1 VETNAERYP
10 ELSPRTKAVSFGR
23 CKIRTT
29 PRENADIERTRE
41 INFSILSRHSLPFS
55 LSLSLSLSLSRSL
68 VDLSTYAFCA
78 SVIANRLHFDIIERV
93 ASFGVS
99 GVQMRVDDGF
109 TLFGKRLQYGHPAI
123 FC

>member
-55 LSLSLSLSLSRSL
+55 LSLSLSP
-68 VDLSTYAFCA
+68 
-78 SVIANRLHFDIIERV
+78 VIANRLHFDIIERV